1 VTDESM
7 TDESMTD
14 GTSTPTGADDSAAG
28 DFSRSR
34 IFDTVVG
41 AAFHTT
47 VLVSLFLLARG
58 HNAPGGGFVG
68 GLVCA
73 VALILV
79 YLADGPVALRRILP
93 TPPYVIAGAGLL
105 VALATGIGS
114 LLTGGAFLE
123 STIIKQKLPAI
134 GTVKVTTASVY
145 DVGVFLL
152 VVGVVVI
159 IALALSNADPTAT
172 ADELEASSAPAAEPE
187 DDA

>member
-1 VTDESM
+1 MNGDEDRVVTGE
-7 TDESMTD
+7 
-14 GTSTPTGADDSAAG
+14 SAAG

-34 IFDTVVG
+34 IFDTVVR

-68 GLVCA
+68 GLVCG

-79 YLADGPVALRRILP
+79 YLADGPVELRRVLP
-93 TPPYVIAGAGLL
+93 APPYVIAGAGLL
-105 VALATGIGS
+105 VAIGTGIGA

-123 STIIKQKLPAI
+123 STIVKQALPAI
-134 GTVKVTTASVY
+134 GTVKVTTASVF
-145 DVGVFLL
+145 DVGVYLL

-159 IALALSNADPTAT
+159 IALALSDADPTAT
-172 ADELEASSAPAAEPE
+172 ADELAESAAGAPRPE
-187 DDA
+187 DTEVEA